1 MAGPRTM
8 FVNPFKSH
16 DVDEFPGVHIP
27 LDNTTHRSS
36 IATSRPCASLA
47 ACEKATKDDEAGNS
61 LSRPESN
68 ASSGVVNNGMTLAA
82 LKAEIEADVAASD
95 TDTPYDRKAKVIN
108 KAIQDMG
115 MGRYQ
120 WQLFALCGGGWMADN
135 LWLQGV
141 ALTLP
146 QLSAEFGVSETEIR
160 YTTLSLFL
168 GLCIGASFWGT
179 ASDVV
184 GRRLAFNFTLFL
196 AGVFGLASGGG
207 PNWIGTCS
215 LYACIGVGVGGN
227 LPVDGALF
235 LEFLPQTSG
244 NLLTL
249 LSVFWP
255 VGNLIASLLAWAYI
269 PNFSCPAST
278 PPGECSMSQ
287 NWGWRYLI
295 LTLGAITF
303 TMFIL
308 RFFFF
313 HLYESTKFLLSR
325 GRQAEA
331 VATVYGIAHYN
342 KTQTWLTEDILN
354 YIGGDPEATGEDV
367 KLGTVEI
374 VKRSLGRFSMKRF
387 RALFQDRKIGVTT
400 ALLWFQWSTI
410 GMAYPLFNAFLPQY
424 LANSGGAV
432 DNSTSTVYR
441 NYAIS
446 AIVGV
451 PGSLIAC
458 YTVDIKYV
466 GRKGTMA
473 IATVITGVFVFLF
486 TTSSNSHFQL
496 AFTCLEAF
504 FQNIMYGVLYAYTP
518 EVFPAPIR
526 GTGTGMSSF
535 LNRVAGLCAPI
546 VAIQAGGSNPK
557 APIYASGGL
566 FIAAFFSMLVLPI
579 ETRGMQTL

>member
-1 MAGPRTM
+1 M
-8 FVNPFKSH
+8 FVNPFKAH
-16 DVDEFPGVHIP
+16 HVDEFPGVHVP
-27 LDNTTHRSS
+27 LDDSTHRASVAS
-36 IATSRPCASLA
+36 THPRASLGNS
-47 ACEKATKDDEAGNS
+47 EKAKEDEPND
-61 LSRPESN
+61 LRRPESN
-68 ASSGVVNNGMTLAA
+68 ASSGVVNHGMTVAA

-95 TDTPYDRKAKVIN
+95 QDTPYDRKSKVIN
-108 KAIQDMG
+108 RALQDMG

-146 QLSAEFGVSETEIR
+146 QLSAEFGVSETEVR

-179 ASDVV
+179 ASDII

-207 PNWIGTCS
+207 PNWIGTCA
-215 LYACIGVGVGGN
+215 LYACIGLGVGGN

-255 VGNLIASLLAWAYI
+255 VGNLIASLLAWAFI
-269 PNFSCPAST
+269 PNFSCPSGT
-278 PPGECSMSQ
+278 PIGQCSKAD

-303 TMFIL
+303 FMFIC
-308 RFFFF
+308 RFFLF
-313 HLYESTKFLLSR
+313 HLYESPKFLLSR

-342 KTQTWLTEDILN
+342 KTHTWLTEDILN
-354 YIGGDPEATGEDV
+354 QIGGDQEVTQEDT
-367 KLGTVEI
+367 KLSVFEI
-374 VKRSLGRFSMKRF
+374 IKRSLSRFSMKRF
-387 RALFQDRKIGVTT
+387 KTLFQDKKIGLTT
-400 ALLWFQWSTI
+400 ALLWFQWTTI

-424 LANSGGAV
+424 LANSGGDV
-432 DNSTSTVYR
+432 QNDTSTVYR
-441 NYAIS
+441 NYAIT

-451 PGSLIAC
+451 PGSIIAC

-486 TTSSNSHFQL
+486 TISSDSDFQL

-546 VAIQAGGSNPK
+546 VAIQAGDSNPK

-566 FIAAFFSMLVLPI
+566 FIAAFFSMLILPI
-579 ETRGMQTL
+579 ETRGKQTL

>member
-1 MAGPRTM
+1 MPRTI

-16 DVDEFPGVHIP
+16 DVSEFPDVLRP
-27 LDNTTHRSS
+27 LDQIPMRAASISAEQRPS
-36 IATSRPCASLA
+36 IAPT
-47 ACEKATKDDEAGNS
+47 EKTEKDDKADND
-61 LSRPESN
+61 LRRPDSN
-68 ASSGVVNNGMTLAA
+68 ASSGIVNHGMTVEA
-82 LKAEIEADVAASD
+82 LKAEILADVAASD
-95 TDTPYDRKAKVIN
+95 TDTPYDRKSKVIN
-108 KAIQDMG
+108 RALQDMG
-115 MGRYQ
+115 MGKYQ
-120 WQLFALCGGGWMADN
+120 WELFALCGGGWMADN

-146 QLSAEFGVSETEIR
+146 QLSAEFGISETEVR

-179 ASDVV
+179 ASDVL

-207 PNWIGTCS
+207 PNWIGTCA
-215 LYACIGVGVGGN
+215 LYACIGLGVGGN

-269 PNFSCPAST
+269 PNFSCT
-278 PPGECSMSQ
+278 PGQPCTKADNM
-287 NWGWRYLI
+287 GWRYLI

-303 TMFIL
+303 AMFIC
-308 RFFFF
+308 RFFLF
-313 HLYESTKFLLSR
+313 HLYESPKFLLSR

-331 VATVYGIAHYN
+331 VATVYGIASYN
-342 KTQTWLTEDILN
+342 KTHTWLTEDILN
-354 YIGGDPEATGEDV
+354 YVGGDPEATGEDV
-367 KLGTVEI
+367 KMSTLQI
-374 VKRSLGRFSMKRF
+374 IKHSLSRFSMKRF
-387 RALFQDRKIGVTT
+387 SALFKDKKLGITT
-400 ALLWFQWSTI
+400 GLLWFQWTTI

-424 LANSGGAV
+424 LQNSGGGIENDV
-432 DNSTSTVYR
+432 STVYR
-441 NYAIS
+441 NYAIT

-451 PGSLIAC
+451 PGSIIAC
-458 YTVDIKYV
+458 WTVDIKHV
-466 GRKGTMA
+466 GRKGTMS

-486 TTSSNSHFQL
+486 TISTDSNFQL

-566 FIAAFFSMLVLPI
+566 FIAAFFSMLILPI
-579 ETRGMQTL
+579 ETRGKQTL

>member
-1 MAGPRTM
+1 M
-8 FVNPFKSH
+8 FVNPFKAH
-16 DVDEFPGVHIP
+16 HVDEFPGVHVP
-27 LDNTTHRSS
+27 LDDSTHRASV
-36 IATSRPCASLA
+36 TSTNPRASLA
-47 ACEKATKDDEAGNS
+47 TSEKASKDDEPGDA
-61 LSRPESN
+61 LKRPDSN
-68 ASSGVVNNGMTLAA
+68 ASSGVVNHGMTIAA

-95 TDTPYDRKAKVIN
+95 TDTPYDRKSKVIN
-108 KAIQDMG
+108 KALQDMG

-146 QLSAEFGVSETEIR
+146 QLSAEFGVSETEVR

-179 ASDVV
+179 ASDII

-207 PNWIGTCS
+207 PNWIGTCA
-215 LYACIGVGVGGN
+215 LYACIGLGVGGN

-255 VGNLIASLLAWAYI
+255 VGNLIASLLAWAFI
-269 PNFSCPAST
+269 PNFSCPSDT
-278 PPGECSMSQ
+278 PLGQCSMAD

-303 TMFIL
+303 LMFIC
-308 RFFFF
+308 RFFLF
-313 HLYESTKFLLSR
+313 HLYESPKFLLSR

-342 KTQTWLTEDILN
+342 KTHTWLTEDILN
-354 YIGGDPEATGEDV
+354 QIGGDQEVTGEDI
-367 KLGTVEI
+367 KLSVFEI

-387 RALFQDRKIGVTT
+387 KTLFQDKKIGVTT

-424 LANSGGAV
+424 LADSGGAV
-432 DNSTSTVYR
+432 QNDTSTVYR
-441 NYAIS
+441 NYAIT

-451 PGSLIAC
+451 PGSIIAC
-458 YTVDIKYV
+458 YTVDIKHI

-486 TTSSNSHFQL
+486 TISSDSDFQL

-518 EVFPAPIR
+518 EVFPAPVR

-579 ETRGMQTL
+579 ETRGKQTL

>member
-1 MAGPRTM
+1 MPRTL

-16 DVDEFPGVHIP
+16 DVSEFPGVLQP
-27 LDNTTHRSS
+27 LDQAPQRGS
-36 IATSRPCASLA
+36 IATDQRASIA
-47 ACEKATKDDEAGNS
+47 ASEREKIEKDAEPKDDA
-61 LSRPESN
+61 LRRPDSN
-68 ASSGVVNNGMTLAA
+68 ASSGIVNHGMTVET
-82 LKAEIEADVAASD
+82 LKAEIIADVAASE
-95 TDTPYDRKAKVIN
+95 TDTPYDRKSKVIN
-108 KAIQDMG
+108 RALQDMG
-115 MGRYQ
+115 MGKYQ
-120 WQLFALCGGGWMADN
+120 WELFALCGGGWMADN

-146 QLSAEFGVSETEIR
+146 QLSVEFGISETEVR
-160 YTTLSLFL
+160 YTTLALFL

-179 ASDVV
+179 ASDVL

-207 PNWIGTCS
+207 PNWIGTCA
-215 LYACIGVGVGGN
+215 LYACIGLGVGGN

-269 PNFSCPAST
+269 PNFSCTAGQPCT
-278 PPGECSMSQ
+278 REQ
-287 NWGWRYLI
+287 NMGWRYLI

-303 TMFIL
+303 AMFIC
-308 RFFFF
+308 RFFLF
-313 HLYESTKFLLSR
+313 HLYESPKFLLSR

-331 VATVYGIAHYN
+331 VATVYGIASYN
-342 KTQTWLTEDILN
+342 NTTTWLTEDILN
-354 YIGGDPEATGEDV
+354 YVGGDPEATGEDA
-367 KLGTVEI
+367 KMSTI
-374 VKRSLGRFSMKRF
+374 QIIKHSLGRFSMKRF
-387 RALFQDRKIGVTT
+387 SALFADKKLGITT
-400 ALLWFQWSTI
+400 ALLWFQWTTI

-424 LANSGGAV
+424 LANSGGDV
-432 DNSTSTVYR
+432 ENDTSTVYR
-441 NYAIS
+441 NYAIT

-451 PGSLIAC
+451 PGSLLAC
-458 YTVDIKYV
+458 WTVDIKHI
-466 GRKGTMA
+466 GRKGTMS

-486 TTSSNSHFQL
+486 TISSDSDFQL

-504 FQNIMYGVLYAYTP
+504 FQNVMYGVLYAYTP

-546 VAIQAGGSNPK
+546 VAIQAGGANPK

-579 ETRGMQTL
+579 ETRGKQTL

>member
-1 MAGPRTM
+1 MARTI
-8 FVNPFKSH
+8 FVNPFERH
-16 DVDEFPGVHIP
+16 GVAEFPDVLQP
-27 LDNTTHRSS
+27 LDQSHHRASISTPRTS
-36 IATSRPCASLA
+36 IAPQSSERHMSEKSDKEDVPNRPDSDTSSA
-47 ACEKATKDDEAGNS
+47 
-61 LSRPESN
+61 
-68 ASSGVVNNGMTLAA
+68 VVNHGMTKES
-82 LKAEIEADVAASD
+82 LKVEIMADVAASD
-95 TDTPYDRKAKVIN
+95 SDTPYDRKSKVIN
-108 KAIQDMG
+108 RALQDMG

-120 WQLFALCGGGWMADN
+120 WELFILCGGGWMADN
-135 LWLQGV
+135 LWLQGI

-146 QLSAEFGVSETEIR
+146 QLSVEFGVSETEVR

-179 ASDVV
+179 ASDVL

-196 AGVFGLASGGG
+196 AGVFGLASGAG
-207 PNWIGTCS
+207 PNWIGTCA
-215 LYACIGVGVGGN
+215 LYACIGLGVGGN

-249 LSVFWP
+249 LSAFWP
-255 VGNLIASLLAWAYI
+255 VGNLIASLLAWAII
-269 PNFSCPAST
+269 PNFSCASGAVCT
-278 PPGECSMSQ
+278 RED
-287 NWGWRYLI
+287 NWGWRYFI

-303 TMFIL
+303 VMFIA

-313 HLYESTKFLLSR
+313 HLYESPKFLLSR

-342 KTQTWLTEDILN
+342 KTTTWLTEDILN
-354 YIGGDPEATGEDV
+354 YVGGNADATGEDV
-367 KLGTVEI
+367 KLSVLQI

-387 RALFQDRKIGVTT
+387 SALFQNKKLGITIL
-400 ALLWFQWSTI
+400 LLWFQWTTI

-424 LANSGGAV
+424 LANSGGV
-432 DNSTSTVYR
+432 QNDTSTVYR
-441 NYAIS
+441 NYAIT
-446 AIVGV
+446 AIIGV
-451 PGSLIAC
+451 PGSIIA
-458 YTVDIKYV
+458 YWTVDIKYM

-486 TTSSNSHFQL
+486 TISSDSDFQL

-535 LNRVAGLCAPI
+535 LNRLAGLCAPI
-546 VAIQAGGSNPK
+546 VAIHAGGFNPK

-566 FIAAFFSMLVLPI
+566 FIAAFFSMLILPI
-579 ETRGMQTL
+579 ETRGKQTL

>member
-1 MAGPRTM
+1 
-8 FVNPFKSH
+8 
-16 DVDEFPGVHIP
+16 
-27 LDNTTHRSS
+27 
-36 IATSRPCASLA
+36 
-47 ACEKATKDDEAGNS
+47 
-61 LSRPESN
+61 
-68 ASSGVVNNGMTLAA
+68 
-82 LKAEIEADVAASD
+82 
-95 TDTPYDRKAKVIN
+95 
-108 KAIQDMG
+108 MG

-120 WQLFALCGGGWMADN
+120 WKLFILAGCGWMADN

-146 QLSAEFGVSETEIR
+146 QLSAEFGVTDTEVR
-160 YTTLSLFL
+160 YTTLALFL

-179 ASDVV
+179 ASDII
-184 GRRLAFNFTLFL
+184 GRRVAFNFTLFL
-196 AGVFGLASGGG
+196 AGAFGLASGGG
-207 PNWIGTCS
+207 PNWIGTCA
-215 LYACIGVGVGGN
+215 LYACIGLGVGGN

-255 VGNLIASLLAWAYI
+255 IGNLIASLRKSNRNLCSFGALTSIVAWAFI
-269 PNFSCPAST
+269 PNFSCPGST
-278 PPGECSMSQ
+278 PVGQCSMAD

-303 TMFIL
+303 VMFIS

-313 HLYESTKFLLSR
+313 HLYESPKFLLSR

-331 VATVYGIAHYN
+331 VATVYGIAYCN
-342 KTQTWLTEDILN
+342 KTTTWLTEDILN
-354 YIGGDPEATGEDV
+354 YIGGDQEVTGEDV
-367 KLGTVEI
+367 KLGAFEI
-374 VKRSLGRFSMKRF
+374 IKRSISRFSFARF
-387 RALFQDRKIGVTT
+387 RILFQDRKLAMTT
-400 ALLWFQWSTI
+400 LLLWFQWATI

-424 LANSGGAV
+424 LASSGGEV
-432 DNSTSTVYR
+432 TNDVSTVYR
-441 NYAIS
+441 NYAIT

-451 PGSLIAC
+451 PGSFFAC
-458 YTVDIKYV
+458 YAVELKFL

-486 TTSSNSHFQL
+486 TISKDSDFQL

-518 EVFPAPIR
+518 EVFPGPIR
-526 GTGTGMSSF
+526 GTGTGISSF

-546 VAIQAGGSNPK
+546 VAIYAGDSNPK

-579 ETRGMQTL
+579 ETRGKQTL

>member
-1 MAGPRTM
+1 M
-8 FVNPFKSH
+8 NPFKAH
-16 DVDEFPGVHIP
+16 HVDEFPGVHVP
-27 LDNTTHRSS
+27 LDDSTHRASVAS
-36 IATSRPCASLA
+36 THPRASLGNS
-47 ACEKATKDDEAGNS
+47 EKAKDDEPND
-61 LSRPESN
+61 LRRPESN
-68 ASSGVVNNGMTLAA
+68 ASSGVVNHGMTVAA

-95 TDTPYDRKAKVIN
+95 TDTPYDRKSKVIN
-108 KAIQDMG
+108 RALQDMG

-146 QLSAEFGVSETEIR
+146 QLSAEFGVSETEVR

-179 ASDVV
+179 ASDII

-207 PNWIGTCS
+207 PNWIGTCA
-215 LYACIGVGVGGN
+215 LYACIGLGVGGN

-255 VGNLIASLLAWAYI
+255 VGNLIASLLAWAFI
-269 PNFSCPAST
+269 PNFSCPSGT
-278 PPGECSMSQ
+278 PIGQCSKAD

-303 TMFIL
+303 FMFIC
-308 RFFFF
+308 RFFLF
-313 HLYESTKFLLSR
+313 HLYESPKFLLSR

-342 KTQTWLTEDILN
+342 KTHTWLTEDILN
-354 YIGGDPEATGEDV
+354 QIGGDQEVTQEDA
-367 KLGTVEI
+367 KLSVVEI
-374 VKRSLGRFSMKRF
+374 IKRSLSRFSMKRF
-387 RALFQDRKIGVTT
+387 KTLFQDKKIGLTT
-400 ALLWFQWSTI
+400 ALLWFQWTTI

-424 LANSGGAV
+424 LANSGGDV
-432 DNSTSTVYR
+432 QNDTSTVYR
-441 NYAIS
+441 NYAIT

-451 PGSLIAC
+451 PGSIIAC

-486 TTSSNSHFQL
+486 TISSDSDFQL

-546 VAIQAGGSNPK
+546 VAIQAGDSNPK

-566 FIAAFFSMLVLPI
+566 FIAAFFSMLILPI
-579 ETRGMQTL
+579 ETRGKQTL

>member
-1 MAGPRTM
+1 
-8 FVNPFKSH
+8 V
-16 DVDEFPGVHIP
+16 P
-27 LDNTTHRSS
+27 LDASTHRSS
-36 IATSRPCASLA
+36 LTTDQRASLA
-47 ACEKATKDDEAGNS
+47 ADPEKAKEDEAGNN
-61 LSRPESN
+61 LHRPASD
-68 ASSGVVNNGMTLAA
+68 ASSGVVNAGLTVAA
-82 LKAEIEADVAASD
+82 LKAEIERDVAASD
-95 TDTPYDRKAKVIN
+95 TDTPYDRKSKVIN
-108 KAIQDMG
+108 RALQDMG

-146 QLSAEFGVSETEIR
+146 QLSAEFGVTETEVR
-160 YTTLSLFL
+160 YTTLALFL

-184 GRRLAFNFTLFL
+184 GRRLAFNFTLFI
-196 AGVFGLASGGG
+196 AGAFGLASGGG
-207 PNWIGTCS
+207 PNWIGTCA
-215 LYACIGVGVGGN
+215 LYACIGLGVGGN

-278 PPGECSMSQ
+278 PIGQCAREDNM
-287 NWGWRYLI
+287 GWRYLI

-303 TMFIL
+303 TMFVA

-313 HLYESTKFLLSR
+313 HLYESPKFLLSR

-342 KTQTWLTEDILN
+342 KTTTWLTEDIMN
-354 YIGGDPEATGEDV
+354 EIGGDPEATQEDV
-367 KLGTVEI
+367 KMSTLEI
-374 VKRSLGRFSMKRF
+374 VKHSLSRFSMKRF
-387 RALFQDRKIGVTT
+387 KTLFQDKKIGLTT
-400 ALLWFQWSTI
+400 GLLWFQWATI

-424 LANSGGAV
+424 LASAGGGV
-432 DNSTSTVYR
+432 ENDTSTVYR
-441 NYAIS
+441 NYAIT

-458 YTVDIKYV
+458 WTVDLKYV

-486 TTSSNSHFQL
+486 TISSDSNFQL

-504 FQNIMYGVLYAYTP
+504 FQNIMYGVL
-518 EVFPAPIR
+518 
-526 GTGTGMSSF
+526 
-535 LNRVAGLCAPI
+535 
-546 VAIQAGGSNPK
+546 
-557 APIYASGGL
+557 
-566 FIAAFFSMLVLPI
+566 
-579 ETRGMQTL
+579 

>member
-1 MAGPRTM
+1 MPRTM
-8 FVNPFKSH
+8 FINPFKLH
-16 DVDEFPGVHIP
+16 TVDEFPGVHVP
-27 LDNTTHRSS
+27 LEESVPSGPNAPVRQSNSPTPS
-36 IATSRPCASLA
+36 
-47 ACEKATKDDEAGNS
+47 EKDAKDDQSA
-61 LSRPESN
+61 RPESD
-68 ASSGVVNNGMTLAA
+68 ASSGVVNHGMTLAA
-82 LKAEIEADVAASD
+82 LKADIEADVAASG
-95 TDTPYDRKAKVIN
+95 TDTPYDRKSKVIN
-108 KAIQDMG
+108 RALEDMG

-120 WQLFALCGGGWMADN
+120 WKLFILAGCGWMADN

-146 QLSAEFGVSETEIR
+146 QLSVEFGVSETEVR
-160 YTTLSLFL
+160 YTTLALFL

-179 ASDVV
+179 ASDIV
-184 GRRLAFNFTLFL
+184 GRRIAFNFTLFL
-196 AGVFGLASGGG
+196 AGAFGLASGGG
-207 PNWIGTCS
+207 PNWIGTCA
-215 LYACIGVGVGGN
+215 LYACIGLGVGGN

-255 VGNLIASLLAWAYI
+255 VGNLIASLLAWAFI
-269 PNFSCPAST
+269 PNFSCPTDT
-278 PPGECSMSQ
+278 PVGQCKMSD
-287 NWGWRYLI
+287 NMGWRYLV

-303 TMFIL
+303 VMFIS

-313 HLYESTKFLLSR
+313 HLYESPKFLLSR

-331 VATVYGIAHYN
+331 VATVYGIAYHN
-342 KTQTWLTEDILN
+342 KTHTWLTEEILN
-354 YIGGDPEATGEDV
+354 YVGGDQEVTGEDV
-367 KLGTVEI
+367 KLSTLEI
-374 VKRSLGRFSMKRF
+374 LKRSISRFSFARF
-387 RALFQDRKIGVTT
+387 KIIFQDKKLGITT
-400 ALLWFQWSTI
+400 LLLWFQWTTI

-424 LANSGGAV
+424 LAHSGGEV
-432 DNSTSTVYR
+432 ENDTSTVYR
-441 NYAIS
+441 NYAIT

-451 PGSLIAC
+451 PGSLLAC
-458 YTVDIKYV
+458 YAVEWRFL

-486 TTSSNSHFQL
+486 TISSDSDFQL

-518 EVFPAPIR
+518 EVFPGPIR
-526 GTGTGMSSF
+526 GTGTGISSF

-546 VAIQAGGSNPK
+546 VAIFSSSGNPK

-566 FIAAFFSMLVLPI
+566 FIAAFFSMLILPI
-579 ETRGMQTL
+579 ETRGKQTL

>member
-1 MAGPRTM
+1 MPRTM

-16 DVDEFPGVHIP
+16 DVEEFPGVHQP
-27 LDNTTHRSS
+27 LETAPHRASSVSANQRAS
-36 IATSRPCASLA
+36 IAPTERT
-47 ACEKATKDDEAGNS
+47 EKDDKPEDDT
-61 LSRPESN
+61 LRRPDSS
-68 ASSGVVNNGMTLAA
+68 ASSGVVNHGMTRET
-82 LKAEIEADVAASD
+82 LKAEILADVAAND
-95 TDTPYDRKAKVIN
+95 LDTPYDRKSKVIN
-108 KAIQDMG
+108 RALQDMG
-115 MGRYQ
+115 MGKYQ
-120 WQLFALCGGGWMADN
+120 WELFALCGCGWMADN

-146 QLSAEFGVSETEIR
+146 QLSAEFGVSDTEVR
-160 YTTLSLFL
+160 YTTLALFL

-179 ASDVV
+179 ASDVL

-207 PNWIGTCS
+207 PTWIGTCA
-215 LYACIGVGVGGN
+215 LYACIGLGVGGN

-269 PNFSCPAST
+269 PNFSCT
-278 PPGECSMSQ
+278 PGEPCTRADNM
-287 NWGWRYLI
+287 GWRYLI

-303 TMFIL
+303 AMFVA

-313 HLYESTKFLLSR
+313 HLYESPKFLLSR

-331 VATVYGIAHYN
+331 VATVYGIASYN
-342 KTQTWLTEDILN
+342 NTTTWLTEELLN
-354 YIGGDPEATGEDV
+354 YVGGDAEVTGEDT
-367 KLGTVEI
+367 KLSTFQI
-374 VKRSLGRFSMKRF
+374 VKRSLSRFSMKRF
-387 RALFQDRKIGVTT
+387 GALFKDKKIGVTT
-400 ALLWFQWSTI
+400 CLLWFQWTTI

-424 LANSGGAV
+424 LANSGGDV
-432 DNSTSTVYR
+432 SNDTSTVYR
-441 NYAIS
+441 NYAIT

-451 PGSLIAC
+451 PGSLLAC
-458 YTVDIKYV
+458 WTVDIKHI

-473 IATVITGVFVFLF
+473 VATVITGVFVFLF
-486 TTSSNSHFQL
+486 TISSDSQFQL

-504 FQNIMYGVLYAYTP
+504 FQNVMYGVLYAYTP

-546 VAIQAGGSNPK
+546 VAIQAGSSNPK

-579 ETRGMQTL
+579 ETRGKQTL